1 MRKAIDI
8 VLKIILSLILILPI
22 LGLLRVFPPP
32 TPDLYNTLEAFE
44 FIQTLEEVRYITIIM
59 VAVHV
64 IALVCMW
71 TGRMAVAALLI
82 LPITV
87 NVVAFHL
94 FLDGGLHK
102 AGAIPGNVM
111 LLLNAYF
118 LWQQRSKYRALF
130 DKHA

>member
-64 IALVCMW
+64 IALVCVW

-94 FLDGGLHK
+94 VLDGGLHK
-102 AGAIPGNVM
+102 AGAILGNIM

-118 LWQQRSKYRALF
+118 LWQQRGKYRALVVR
-130 DKHA
+130 DA